1 MRRADNSQEK
11 GDRLKKFTY
20 VVFDIDGTIV
30 RPVSSWRYIHE
41 KLGNWDVL
49 AHKYQDMFLAKKIS
63 YRKFC
68 ELDASHW
75 KGMQESKIAGLFNP
89 VPYTKNAKK
98 CLLKLK
104 KEGFGLIALSTGLQ
118 YIPDKIKE
126 EIGFKKIVS
135 NRLISRNGI
144 LTGRVKINISH
155 GEKGK
160 ILRNLLDSMNIL
172 PANVICVGD
181 SDGDVPMA
189 RICGFSIAFNSTSD
203 KLNNIVDYVCKTD
216 DFLEVFNLIMNISTR
231 TD

>member
-1 MRRADNSQEK
+1 M
-11 GDRLKKFTY
+11 Y

-30 RPVSSWRYIHE
+30 KPVSSWRYIHE

-49 AHKYQDMFLAKKIS
+49 ARKYQDMFLAKKIS

-75 KGMQESKIAGLFNP
+75 KKMQESEIADIFNP
-89 VPYTKNAKK
+89 VPYTKNAKS

-104 KEGFGLIALSTGLQ
+104 KKGFSLIALSTGLQ
-118 YIPDKIKE
+118 YIPDRIKK

-155 GEKGK
+155 GEKGRVLK
-160 ILRNLLDSMNIL
+160 NVLGSMNVS
-172 PANVICVGD
+172 PADVICVGD

-203 KLNNIVDYVCKTD
+203 RLNNVVDYVCKTD
-216 DFLEVFNLIMNISTR
+216 DFLEVFNLIIRISAR
-231 TD
+231 IG